1 MDQYERLSQSLPT
14 TGAAQAVPQGRL
26 TPQQR
31 AQVKRTF
38 GSPRFEAAVADDDTV
53 RQLSLTS
60 KFTTPAANRD
70 SAGGITGGRIEYKI
84 DYTAVGKPVTITPP
98 TDTQPIADFAN
109 ELQRILAKQ
118 N

>member
-38 GSPRFEAAVADDDTV
+38 GSPRFEAAVAKDDTV
-53 RQLSLTS
+53 RQLTMTS
-60 KFTTPAANRD
+60 KFTTPATNRD
-70 SAGGITGGRIEYKI
+70 AAGGITGGRIEYKVE
-84 DYTAVGKPVTITPP
+84 YSAVGKPVTITPP
-98 TDTQPIADFAN
+98 ANTKPIADFAR
-109 ELQRILAKQ
+109 ELQRVLAKKG
-118 N
+118 